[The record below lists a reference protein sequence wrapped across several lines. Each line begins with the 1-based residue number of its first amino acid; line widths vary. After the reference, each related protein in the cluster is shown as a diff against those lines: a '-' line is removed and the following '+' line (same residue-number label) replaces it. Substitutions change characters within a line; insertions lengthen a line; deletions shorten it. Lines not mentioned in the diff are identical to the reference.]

1 MTDNEIIKAL
11 NCCGNQM
18 YSCTDKDCKAK
29 TLGSA
34 VDLINRQK
42 AEIERLK
49 AVRNAELDTIHTL
62 GDDYEK
68 ALEEINRLKAEI
80 ERLQHYKQS
89 YEDLKAEH
97 LETIKAIKQDKTEA
111 VKEFWI
117 KLKNY
122 CDSEVQFDST
132 ADEYA
137 FERFGNLILKEKVG
151 AEK

>member
-1 MTDNEIIKAL
+1 MTDNEIIKELEEMAAFKSL
-11 NCCGNQM
+11 N
-18 YSCTDKDCKAK
+18 
-29 TLGSA
+29 LGCRKILLHA
-34 VDLINRQK
+34 INLFNHQN
-42 AEIERLK
+42 AEIEQLK

-137 FERFGNLILKEKVG
+137 FERFGNLILKEMVG
-151 AEK
+151 DAE